1 VYIKTNKETQTTTDI
16 QNKTRYPPR
25 FGRLLRH
32 SASIRRRFMLQIPTP
47 NSASEMTYIVSG
59 GALNSTHSPQHQR
72 GHAATLK
79 GLPRLRIHHC
89 ASYSKQRYKGKGK
102 VRRKPPLYVTC
113 RTGVQP
119 RPQPK
124 PALTDFGL
132 QPYKIVLT
140 QRVME
145 SSLPQSHHSLMGDA
159 AHSPATLRLPISDQ

>member
-59 GALNSTHSPQHQR
+59 GALNST
-72 GHAATLK
+72 TLK
-79 GLPRLRIHHC
+79 GLPCLRIHHC

-102 VRRKPPLYVTC
+102 VRRKPPQRRCTSHAGPAFSLGHSPSPRS
-113 RTGVQP
+113 RTLACSHTRSWSANKTRYG
-119 RPQPK
+119 
-124 PALTDFGL
+124 
-132 QPYKIVLT
+132 VLT
-140 QRVME
+140 TSK
-145 SSLPQSHHSLMGDA
+145 SSFAYGRRGAFTSNSA
-159 AHSPATLRLPISDQ
+159 ASYKRSIATI